1 MALLDVTPHPSPNH
15 WLLLSNS
22 REKKK
27 SKRHLKSPLVDT
39 EEESLSEKKK
49 KLNYHLMKKKNLIL
63 ILGIESQTFLHRIS
77 HFIHSIVPKTKNGQ
91 HSDSDYVRVT
101 AFTNSRNEKPKKKKI
116 MIKK

>member
-1 MALLDVTPHPSPNH
+1 LAFALKF
-15 WLLLSNS
+15 S
-22 REKKK
+22 REKKN
-27 SKRHLKSPLVDT
+27 KRHLKSPLVDT
-39 EEESLSEKKK
+39 EEESLSEKK